1 MFLAQKKLKE
11 AEFEDNKKVIE
22 KQIEIIDGKIDELV
36 YQLY

>member
-1 MFLAQKKLKE
+1 MLLAQKKLRD
-11 AEFEDNKKVIE
+11 AEFEDDKKVIA